1 MNHLQVIEGLCK
13 VCELQA
19 GIIRG
24 LASSLSEEAALAH
37 SGLMEEAARQYRNL
51 MGEELNSSESKGSDQ
66 TS

>member
-1 MNHLQVIEGLCK
+1 MNDLRVIEGLCK

-37 SGLMEEAARQYRNL
+37 SGMIDQAARQYRDL
-51 MGEELNSSESKGSDQ
+51 TGEELFSDEAER
-66 TS
+66 SD